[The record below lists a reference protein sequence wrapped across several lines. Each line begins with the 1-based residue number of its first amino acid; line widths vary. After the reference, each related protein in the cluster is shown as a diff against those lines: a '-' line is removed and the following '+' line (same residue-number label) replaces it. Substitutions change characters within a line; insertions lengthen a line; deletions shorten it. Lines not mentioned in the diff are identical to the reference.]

1 MSVQEICLTVDG
13 NVVNDEIS
21 IREANIKQSSYVEAF
36 KKPREKL
43 VIVQFRGNMHE
54 LVVSEQCQ
62 VQHIINEI
70 LVWIS

>member
-1 MSVQEICLTVDG
+1 M
-13 NVVNDEIS
+13 
-21 IREANIKQSSYVEAF
+21 EAF

-43 VIVQFRGNMHE
+43 VVVQFRGNKHE

-70 LVWIS
+70 LVWINKFSFISRRMKVV